1 VTDNQRIAVL
11 ITVIQAG
18 LTTQS
23 ISVGIKQSYQPTV
36 QGAPSAP
43 YVFIHKLGGTRYGSP
58 QRSDLYLSPGVTT
71 HTETQ
76 LKLNTYQVNALAIQN
91 PTNTASLTASDY
103 LNAVAFALNSEMGI
117 TALKAQGIGILRIAS
132 EPQVMVRD
140 EKALN
145 EASPSFDFT
154 VCDIDVLSLAI
165 GSTKLI
171 EATTFAILP

>member
-1 VTDNQRIAVL
+1 
-11 ITVIQAG
+11 
-18 LTTQS
+18 
-23 ISVGIKQSYQPTV
+23 
-36 QGAPSAP
+36 
-43 YVFIHKLGGTRYGSP
+43 
-58 QRSDLYLSPGVTT
+58 
-71 HTETQ
+71 
-76 LKLNTYQVNALAIQN
+76 
-91 PTNTASLTASDY
+91 
-103 LNAVAFALNSEMGI
+103 MGI